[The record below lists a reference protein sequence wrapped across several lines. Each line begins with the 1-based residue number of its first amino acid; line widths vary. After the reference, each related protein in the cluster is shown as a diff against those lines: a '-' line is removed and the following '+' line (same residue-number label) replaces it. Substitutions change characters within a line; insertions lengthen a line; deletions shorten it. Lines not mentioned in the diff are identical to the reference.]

1 MKTLAAAIT
10 ICACLMVSVFADQG
24 QTYSSRSAVNTRFAP
39 LDVYI
44 DSAQNELAVFQFEL
58 RTERGDVEIVG
69 IEGGEHAA
77 FAEAPYYDPAAL
89 ANDRVIIAA
98 FSTGDDLPTGRTR
111 VATLH
116 LMISGEVE
124 PEYALDLSVAGDADA
139 EEVSAQISYEKR
151 RPAK

>member
-1 MKTLAAAIT
+1 MKSLIAAIT
-10 ICACLMVSVFADQG
+10 ICTCLMVSVFADQG
-24 QTYSSRSAVNTRFAP
+24 ETYSSRAAVNTRFAP

-44 DSAQNELAVFQFEL
+44 DSGQNALAVFQFEL
-58 RTERGDVEIVG
+58 RTERGNVEIVG

-98 FSTGDDLPTGRTR
+98 FNTGDELPIGKTR

-116 LMISGEVE
+116 LMISGDIE

-139 EEVSAQISYEKR
+139 EEVAAQISYEKR
-151 RPAK
+151 RPAR